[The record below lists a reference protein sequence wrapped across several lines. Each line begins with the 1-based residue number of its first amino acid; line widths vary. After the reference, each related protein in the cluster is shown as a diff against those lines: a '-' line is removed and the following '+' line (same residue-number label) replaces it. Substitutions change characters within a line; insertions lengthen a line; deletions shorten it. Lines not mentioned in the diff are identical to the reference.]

1 MSQAFKAWWHEIRV
15 RERQD
20 ARCDPETPARIVMC
34 HQRKEDQLQRA
45 RDAGLMNDDPLVA
58 LFTVQEG

>member
-1 MSQAFKAWWHEIRV
+1 MSHAFKAWWHEIRV

-20 ARCDPETPARIVMC
+20 ARRDPETPARIVMC

-45 RDAGLMNDDPLVA
+45 RDAGILDDLQLVA
-58 LFTVQEG
+58 VVVAQEE